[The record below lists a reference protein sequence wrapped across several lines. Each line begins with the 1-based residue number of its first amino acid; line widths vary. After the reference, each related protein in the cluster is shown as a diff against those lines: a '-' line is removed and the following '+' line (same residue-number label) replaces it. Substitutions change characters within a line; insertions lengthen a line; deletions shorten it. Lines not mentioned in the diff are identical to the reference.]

1 MHGRAGIFTV
11 PWRHR
16 ERCQSLRLIVRELL
30 PDEVVQLRGHLLR
43 LTREDRALRFMGYV
57 ADEVVSAYCEGIDW
71 AHTVV
76 VGFFSAGLLRGAA
89 ELHIANSPTLDEV
102 AITVE
107 VAWQHQGVATELLSR
122 LLIIAGRRSS
132 GDIEMQSLP
141 ENYRIQ
147 RLARKFGA
155 RVCSRSGTSIARIP
169 VPVPLG
175 TRS

>member
-1 MHGRAGIFTV
+1 
-11 PWRHR
+11 
-16 ERCQSLRLIVRELL
+16 
-30 PDEVVQLRGHLLR
+30 
-43 LTREDRALRFMGYV
+43 MGSV
-57 ADEVVSAYCEGIDW
+57 ADEVVCAYCESIDW

-76 VGFFSAGLLRGAA
+76 IGFFSDGLLRGAA
-89 ELHIANSPTLDEV
+89 ELHMADSPTLDEVAEV

-132 GDIEMQSLP
+132 GAIEMQSLP

-155 RVCSRSGTSIARIP
+155 RLCSRSGTSIARIRVPAPTGPRPWSARLSSGFSSAPRARP
-169 VPVPLG
+169 V
-175 TRS
+175 